1 MAMIEREQWRREE
14 RQRIGAALAR
24 ARFWQ
29 SVAPHKISFWDTVD
43 ETLLAHYPA
52 VGTDVERHS
61 MTSGRKIHERPN
73 SR

>member
-14 RQRIGAALAR
+14 RQRVPAALAR

-29 SVAPHKISFWDTVD
+29 SVAPHKIGFWEAVD

-52 VGTDVERHS
+52 VGTNAGRHLTTSERRIHERHS
-61 MTSGRKIHERPN
+61 
-73 SR
+73 